1 MAKKLEKILTVRERG
16 QITLPFKFRKAL
28 GIEEDSILTITMRG
42 GKMIL
47 TPLLVTTA
55 TKAEKPEK
63 KKALPKKKA
72 APKSKKIK
80 KQPVVEEEKQDR
92 LF

>member
-16 QITLPFKFRKAL
+16 QITLPFKFRKEL

-47 TPLLVTTA
+47 TPLSVSNA
-55 TKAEKPEK
+55 VKQDK
-63 KKALPKKKA
+63 PKKKA
-72 APKSKKIK
+72 APKPKKIK
-80 KQPVVEEEKQDR
+80 EQPVVEEEKQDR